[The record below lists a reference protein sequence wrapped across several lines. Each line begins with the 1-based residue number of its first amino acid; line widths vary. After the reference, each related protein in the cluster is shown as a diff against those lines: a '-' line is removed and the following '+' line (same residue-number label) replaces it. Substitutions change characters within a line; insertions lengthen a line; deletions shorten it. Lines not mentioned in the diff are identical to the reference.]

1 MLLQR
6 SRYTMLYFP
15 KKLFSTNQMG
25 ETDPV
30 LVNFKLAIGIFCLM
44 FRSIAIPDCLIF
56 VAMGSSVVLLWTT
69 IEA

>member
-1 MLLQR
+1 M
-6 SRYTMLYFP
+6 S
-15 KKLFSTNQMG
+15 
-25 ETDPV
+25 ETDPI

-44 FRSIAIPDCLIF
+44 FRIIAIPDCLIF